1 MKKVKDLTGQK
12 FGRLTPL
19 KFLRIEKHKAIW
31 LCQCDCGNFIEV
43 RWVELTKGHT
53 KSCGCLRKETCS
65 NINKTHNKTNTR
77 LYSIWCDIKKRCY
90 NKNSRC
96 YKDYGGRGIAVC
108 DEWKD
113 DFVEFYNWSMSHD
126 YNDTLTID
134 RIDVNRN
141 YEPSNCRWT
150 TYKQQARNTRRNR
163 YFTINGETHCLSE
176 WCEIYIY
183 NINPKKVDCRLNK
196 LKWSII
202 EALEL
207 KERK

>member
-31 LCQCDCGNFIEV
+31 LCQCDCGNSIEV
-43 RWVELTKGHT
+43 RGVELTKGHT

-90 NKNSRC
+90 NINYKSYKN
-96 YKDYGGRGIAVC
+96 YGGRGIAVC
-108 DEWKD
+108 DDWRN
-113 DFVEFYNWSMSHD
+113 DFMAFYKWSMSHD
-126 YNDTLTID
+126 YNDNLTID
-134 RIDVNRN
+134 RIDVNGN
-141 YEPSNCRWT
+141 YEPNNCRWAT
-150 TYKQQARNTRRNR
+150 VKQQARNTRRNR

-176 WCEIYIY
+176 WCEIY
-183 NINPKKVDCRLNK
+183 NINPKKVECRLNK